1 MSNIK
6 LICVVIFLRLTFLS
20 GFSQSTR
27 VDFATSAGYTPA
39 KFDVTNTGSASYY
52 LQLITS
58 PGTSV
63 NPKLGIV
70 YNSMSGDSYL
80 GRGFNLDGFQAISR
94 IGQSIDPN
102 GKTTTIELNNNDKYA
117 LNGDRLIAKNNAI
130 GYGTDKSIYYSEHNL
145 TDQIQAFG
153 NIVGSPEYFIVK
165 TKSGLIIEFGRTSD
179 SRIEASGK
187 SIPLRWLVNKI
198 SDTRGN
204 YMTFQYF
211 EDNISGES
219 YPISIQY
226 TGNAIANLLP
236 YNKIIFEY
244 ELRPDI
250 TEGYIAGSVSRI
262 TKRIREI
269 RSEHNNQVARK
280 YSFKYKQSGPSQQS
294 LLVELKECGEGN
306 DCLNPTIFTYEE
318 NFDTKTKQYS
328 TLFKEDFL
336 INSAQVIVAD
346 FDNDGT
352 SDILHLKNRPFLVK
366 TPFER
371 FIKDVTIV
379 LGNRN
384 YQTLSN
390 ALIGNISRVF
400 AGTKTIKND
409 NNFIAAQ
416 KVIASVSD
424 LALAAVGGGIK
435 TISVGDFNGDGKA
448 DIFIKRETQV
458 EILISNC
465 DANGNIAFTSFL
477 KLSNGFYSSFD
488 RTAIGDFNGDGKDD
502 ILMYSNTSILGWFG
516 GSDFVGG
523 IIPNFSSLCYTE
535 KDNKGKVTFERGPDI
550 SVTDANGD
558 GKAEILLKVYK
569 SNYANTYLR
578 TLTDNSTVFNNI
590 VWAAEGYGHQ
600 ADFLFVDLTKDG
612 LPELISVVRHTNNL
626 NPRNNTISSLEI
638 KSISYINHFQVN
650 KGNFQ
655 FDINKVGLNIRN
667 ESPKD
672 EPIFA
677 DINLDNNVDIIS
689 YGTHSIARPAIAYI
703 NNGKKQF
710 ERNADIKLPVLSV
723 QSTSILVPGR
733 YFTNP
738 GIQFLIYNKTTGY
751 NSLEEVYT
759 EPKFMLTGIKNGH
772 NQEIQIT
779 YQPIS
784 KEHIYKDDNT
794 NLGFLPY
801 RGPLYVVSNVTHKNN
816 KDGVV
821 GLTYEYE
828 SARIGK
834 NGRGFL
840 GFRVMTITEQN
851 TQSKTRNFYFLG
863 HQYGGN
869 NLNVSQNFVKDKVV
883 AMSTNNYSIENF
895 GTKAFQALPV
905 YNNNIVYDPNSGA
918 ELDQKNNYFIYDS
931 YGNVTSA
938 IIYYKDGRVDSLVN
952 IYRNDTDNW
961 FLGRLLKSVRY
972 IKEPNKPIIK
982 KESAFEYDSYG
993 MLFKEIIEPN
1003 KDSLRII
1010 TEYERDVFGNITKT
1024 SVMAWDGSQIPKR
1037 FKTAK
1042 YDKYGRFII
1051 ETTNNGAFR
1060 TTYTQNQKTG
1070 NELTVTDVNGLIVQ
1084 KNYDSF
1090 GRIIKEVSPDGNWTE
1105 HGYFKVI
1112 AGSDLPEAIHA
1123 KTIKDSKGNTG
1134 TIYFDV
1140 LDRVIRTETKNL
1152 YNKIVLVDKV
1162 YNAKGQLEKESY
1174 PYFKGIQSKWLTYVY
1189 DDFGRTIRQVLP
1201 DGTESKMEYNG
1212 FKTVSINA
1220 IGQKSTSI
1228 SDIHGQTKE
1237 TIDNAGKSV
1246 KKDYTID
1253 GNLKRVLT
1261 ANSEIAFEQ
1270 DLRGVTTKITNT
1282 TAGTTQRFYNGF
1294 GEIIKE
1300 ITPNGITTFKF
1311 DIYGRQI
1318 ERKIGD
1324 ETTYMV
1330 FDGSFQGKLSS
1341 IKIYSRYLQTFT
1353 YDKLGRPLS
1362 ITKQFE
1368 GKTFTYKTT
1377 YNAFGEVATLTYPN
1391 GFQLNYD
1398 YLLGDLV
1405 EVKNGSKSLWKLTN
1419 VDVND
1424 RITDFQYGNGIK
1436 TTKAYDPIHGF
1447 LNNTKA
1453 ILENKSVQDWDFK
1466 FDPIGNLLSQTDKLI
1481 QKTESYKYD
1490 NLNQLVQSLIPKVDT
1505 LTIRYDSRGNII
1517 FKSDVGNY
1525 FWNLIGRLD
1534 SVQFLTG
1541 QACQTSLDADFTYT
1555 PFGKVKTISRDSH
1568 RYEIT
1573 YGPDLQR
1580 IAQKHYINSRLNR
1593 TRYYDG
1599 LTEMDVYE
1607 TGLTSIKNYVSNG
1620 NESFAYQLTDIRNI
1634 TGTIFYFH
1642 QNHIGSIVAISNQTG
1657 EITEYLNFDAWG
1669 RRRNNDWTLAK
1680 DTLSFSIDRGF
1691 TFHEHYDLFNLVDM
1705 NGRIYDATLS
1715 IFLSPDPVYQSFA
1728 ESNDLNRY
1736 AYVGNNPLSRIDPS
1750 GYSWWNPVDWVKSG
1764 ANYVKDNWK
1773 PIVTTAVSVAVGATV
1788 MYFGGG
1794 PVLAGMASGFAGG
1807 LTGSLLNGQSVGSSF
1822 TAGFKGAVI
1831 GGFSGGLTF
1840 AVGSLAGLP
1849 GTSEFTYLKYFTTKI
1864 IGHSVVQGVVSK
1876 AQGGSV
1882 LSGMAAGA
1890 FSGAANAGLAVLPF
1904 QMNYVGGLAA
1914 SMVVGGTASE
1924 LAGGNFANG
1933 AIAGAFVYMFNDA
1946 AHKQKQ
1952 KEEKAYK
1959 TLIVGQKL
1967 LNFKNSLLTGAAGF
1981 SLANRALDVL
1991 SVGLDAATGQWLE
2004 VGYGAFELSIA
2015 TASVISAT
2023 MLLGTTAPLWIWPVS
2038 IYSARYV
2045 INPEFRN
2052 NINNGVTQVLDTPST
2067 NSFLGK

>member
-58 PGTSV
+58 SGTNV
-63 NPKLGIV
+63 NPKLGIA

-80 GRGFNLDGFQAISR
+80 GRGFNLDGFQAINR

-102 GKTTTIELNNNDKYA
+102 SKTTTVELNANDRYA
-117 LNGDRLIAKNNAI
+117 LNGDRLISKNNSVS
-130 GYGTDKSIYYSEHNL
+130 YGSDKSIYYSEHNL

-153 NIVGSPEYFIVK
+153 SIGGSPEYFIVK
-165 TKSGLIIEFGRTSD
+165 TKSGLIIEFGRTAD
-179 SRIEASGK
+179 SRIEASGRTV
-187 SIPLRWLVNKI
+187 PLRWLVNKI
-198 SDTRGN
+198 ADTRGN

-211 EDNISGES
+211 EDNAIGES
-219 YPISIQY
+219 YPISVQY
-226 TGNAIANLLP
+226 TGNVNANLLP
-236 YNKIIFEY
+236 YNKVIFEY
-244 ELRPDI
+244 EARPDI
-250 TEGYIAGSVSRI
+250 NEGYVHGSVSKL

-269 RSEHNNQVARK
+269 RSEHNNQVVRK

-306 DCLNPTIFTYEE
+306 DCLNPTTFTYEE
-318 NFDTKTKQYS
+318 DFENKIKQNNA
-328 TLFKEDFL
+328 LFKEDFFK
-336 INSAQVIVAD
+336 NSKEVIVAD
-346 FDNDGT
+346 FNNDGI
-352 SDILHLKNRPFLVK
+352 SDIIHLKNRPFIG
-366 TPFER
+366 TAPFER
-371 FIKDVTIV
+371 FVKDITVV

-409 NNFIAAQ
+409 NNFIASQ

-424 LALAAVGGGIK
+424 IALASLGGGIK
-435 TISVGDFNGDGKA
+435 FINVGDFNGDGKA
-448 DIFIKRETQV
+448 DIFVKRETEF
-458 EILISNC
+458 EILVSNC
-465 DANGNIAFTSFL
+465 DVTGNISFISFL
-477 KLSNGFYSSFD
+477 KRSNGFYSSFD
-488 RTAIGDFNGDGKDD
+488 RAAIGDFNGDGKDD
-502 ILMYSNTSILGWFG
+502 ILMYSNISILGWFG
-516 GSDFVGG
+516 GGDFVGG

-535 KDNKGKVTFERGPDI
+535 KDKKGKVIFERGPDV
-550 SVTDANGD
+550 SVTDANSD
-558 GKAEILLKVYK
+558 GKADILLKVYK

-626 NPRNNTISSLEI
+626 NPGNNTISSLEI
-638 KSISYINHFQVN
+638 KSISHVNHFQVN

-655 FDINKVGLNIRN
+655 FDLNKISLNIRN
-667 ESPKD
+667 ESTKD

-677 DINLDNNVDIIS
+677 DVNLDNNVDIIS
-689 YGTHSIARPAIAYI
+689 YGTHVIVRPAIAYI

-710 ERNADIKLPVLSV
+710 ERNTNIKLPVLSV

-738 GIQFLIYNKTTGY
+738 GIQFLIYNKTTGN

-772 NQEIQIT
+772 FQETQIT
-779 YQPIS
+779 YQPTN
-784 KEHIYKDDNT
+784 KDHLYKDDGTYLNHI
-794 NLGFLPY
+794 PY
-801 RGPLYVVSNVTHKNN
+801 RGTMYVVSNVTHTNGN
-816 KDGVV
+816 GGVT

-828 SARIGK
+828 TARIGK

-851 TQSKTRNFYFLG
+851 TQSKTRNFYYLG

-869 NLNVSQNFVKDKVV
+869 NLNVSQSYVKGKLI
-883 AMSTNNYSIENF
+883 TNSSNSYSIQNFENR
-895 GTKAFQALPV
+895 AFQALPI
-905 YNNNIVYDPNSGA
+905 YNNNIVYDPSSGT

-931 YGNVTSA
+931 YGNVTTA
-938 IIYYKDGRVDSLVN
+938 VVYYKDGRVDSLVN
-952 IYRNDTDNW
+952 IYRNDSDRW
-961 FLGRLLKSVRY
+961 LLGRLLKSVRY

-982 KESAFEYDSYG
+982 KESAFEYDAYG
-993 MLFKEIIEPN
+993 MLSKEIIEPN
-1003 KDSLRII
+1003 RDSLRVI

-1024 SVMAWDGSQIPKR
+1024 CVTAWDGQQIQKR

-1042 YDKYGRFII
+1042 YDQYGRFVI
-1051 ETTNNGAFR
+1051 ETTNNGAFK

-1070 NELTVTDVNGLIVQ
+1070 NVLMITDDNGLAVQ
-1084 KNYDSF
+1084 KIYDSF
-1090 GRIIKEVSPDGNWTE
+1090 GRIIKEISPDGNWTE

-1112 AGSDLPEAIHA
+1112 TGSDLPEAVYT

-1134 TIYFDV
+1134 AGYFDI

-1152 YNKIVLVDKV
+1152 YNKIVLIDKI
-1162 YNAKGQLEKESY
+1162 YDAKGQLEKESY
-1174 PYFKGIQSKWLTYVY
+1174 PYFKGSQSKWISYFY
-1189 DDFGRTIRQVLP
+1189 DDFGRTIRKVLP
-1201 DGTESKMEYNG
+1201 DGTESKMIYNG
-1212 FKTVSINA
+1212 FKTISTNP
-1220 IGQKSTSI
+1220 IGQKFTSI
-1228 SDIHGQTKE
+1228 SDIHGQPKE

-1246 KKDYTID
+1246 KKEFTID
-1253 GNLKRVLT
+1253 GNLKRVSST
-1261 ANSEIAFEQ
+1261 DSEVSFEQ
-1270 DLRGVTTKITNT
+1270 DLRGMTTKVSN
-1282 TAGTTQRFYNGF
+1282 ASVGATQRFYNGF

-1300 ITPNGITTFKF
+1300 VTLNGTTTFKH

-1341 IKIYSRYLQTFT
+1341 IRVDNRFLQTFT

-1362 ITKQFE
+1362 ITKE
-1368 GKTFTYKTT
+1368 VEDKKFTYKTT
-1377 YNAFGEVATLTYPN
+1377 YNALGEVATLTYPN

-1398 YLLGDLV
+1398 YLLGNLV
-1405 EVKNGSKSLWKLTN
+1405 EVKNGSKSIWRLTN

-1436 TTKAYDPIHGF
+1436 TTKTYDPIHGF

-1453 ILENKSVQDWDFK
+1453 LLENKPVQDWAFK
-1466 FDPIGNLLSQTDKLI
+1466 FDPIGNLLSQTDRLI

-1490 NLNQLVQSLIPKVDT
+1490 NLNQLVQSLISNIDT
-1505 LTIRYDSRGNII
+1505 LNIRYDNRGNII

-1525 FWNLIGRLD
+1525 FWDAIGRLD

-1541 QACQTSLDADFTYT
+1541 QTCQTSLDADFTYT
-1555 PFGKVKTISRDSH
+1555 PFGKIKTISRDSN
-1568 RYEIT
+1568 RYEII

-1580 IAQKHYINSRLNR
+1580 IAQKHYVNNRLNR

-1599 LTEMDVYE
+1599 LMEMDINE
-1607 TGLTSIKNYVSNG
+1607 NGLSSIKNYVSNG

-1669 RRRNNDWTLAK
+1669 RRRNNNWTLAR

-1691 TFHEHYDLFNLVDM
+1691 TFHEHYDLFNLINM
-1705 NGRIYDATLS
+1705 NGRIYDPVLS

-1728 ESNDLNRY
+1728 ETNDLNRY

-1750 GYSWWNPVDWVKSG
+1750 GYSWYNPGSWGVVKDIGSFF
-1764 ANYVKDNWK
+1764 KDNWK
-1773 PIVTTAVSVAVGATV
+1773 PIVTTVVSVAVGATV

-1840 AVGSLAGLP
+1840 AIGSLAGVP
-1849 GTSEFTYLKYFTTKI
+1849 GANEFSYIKYFATKI
-1864 IGHSVVQGVVSK
+1864 IGHAVVQGAVSK

-1890 FSGAANAGLAVLPF
+1890 FSAAANAGLAVLPF
-1904 QMNYVGGLAA
+1904 QMNYVSALAA

-1933 AIAGAFVYMFNDA
+1933 AISGAFVYMFNDA
-1946 AHKQKQ
+1946 AHKI
-1952 KEEKAYK
+1952 KENEESNKLYEFIKEKFTTAEGLVGVTKDVLESAWEAMEFKEGLKILGPLGKVLDWGGVVKDFYQGDMLNFSK
-1959 TLIVGQKL
+1959 GAITNIFVGVTTTTLI
-1967 LNFKNSLLTGAAGF
+1967 AAEAPVFIVIG
-1981 SLANRALDVL
+1981 S
-1991 SVGLDAATGQWLE
+1991 GLG
-2004 VGYGAFELSIA
+2004 VGYGTSYLFQ
-2015 TASVISAT
+2015 
-2023 MLLGTTAPLWIWPVS
+2023 
-2038 IYSARYV
+2038 YV
-2045 INPEFRN
+2045 
-2052 NINNGVTQVLDTPST
+2052 
-2067 NSFLGK
+2067 K